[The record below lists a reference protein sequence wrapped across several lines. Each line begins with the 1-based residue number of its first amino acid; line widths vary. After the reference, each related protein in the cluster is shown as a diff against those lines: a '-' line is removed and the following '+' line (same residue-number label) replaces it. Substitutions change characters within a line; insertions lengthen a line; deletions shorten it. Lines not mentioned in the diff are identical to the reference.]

1 MAKHAII
8 TGAAGLLGSHVAA
21 AFRTAGY
28 TVSALDVVAAEG
40 VEKVD
45 LTDLNAAL
53 SAIGPADCMAHVAS
67 LPRPIGY
74 DAEDVFR
81 TNMTL
86 MFNVLTAM
94 ERSGIEKMVFASSFS
109 VLGLPFAPAPVHLSY
124 FPIDENHPHA
134 PQDVYAV
141 TKWLGE
147 EMVDAWTRR
156 TGNPAASIRMP
167 WIQTAESFPEQVKP
181 RREREEAGLDL
192 WAYIDARDAGRAFV
206 QAAEAEISGH
216 ERFFISAADT
226 YSDQPTTELV
236 DAAYPD
242 LERRAALSGH
252 SALLDNTRAAE
263 LIGFAPEH
271 SWREY

>member
-1 MAKHAII
+1 MAKHVIV
-8 TGAAGLLGSHVAA
+8 TGAAGLLGRHVAET
-21 AFRTAGY
+21 FRHSGY
-28 TVSALDVVAAEG
+28 EVTALDVTAAEG
-40 VEKVD
+40 VKAVD
-45 LTDLNAAL
+45 LTDLDAAL
-53 SAIGPADCMAHVAS
+53 AAIGPADCMAHVAS
-67 LPRPIGY
+67 LPRPVGY
-74 DAEDVFR
+74 EAEDVFR

-94 ERSGIEKMVFASSFS
+94 EHADIGRMVFASSFS
-109 VLGLPFAPAPVHLSY
+109 VLGLPFAPKPVDLAY
-124 FPIDENHPHA
+124 FPIDEHHPPA

-147 EMVDAWTRR
+147 EMVDAWVRR
-156 TGNPAASIRMP
+156 TGHAAASIRMP
-167 WIQTAESFPEQVKP
+167 WIQTAESFSEQVKP

-226 YSDQPTTELV
+226 YSEQPTAALI
-236 DAAYPD
+236 DATYPEV
-242 LERRAALSGH
+242 ERRADLPGH
-252 SALLDNTRAAE
+252 TALLDNTRAKN

-271 SWREY
+271 GWRDY